1 MGGMKVTLF
10 AMFIA
15 LLMAGCGEDIEVPKL
30 IKCDV
35 CGNEVSSAGEACA
48 KCSHPT
54 ADSVSSYKI
63 LARIREL
70 KESGG
75 RELSII
81 ENQIT
86 DLTHLSGVVELT
98 FLNLG
103 SNRISDLSPLAGL
116 VKLEE
121 LMLGNN
127 KIKDLASLTGLKE
140 LEFLHLVSNQIT
152 DLTPLK
158 ELTKLERLDLRGN
171 PIPENQKVMLSK
183 ALPDCT
189 IHF

>member
-1 MGGMKVTLF
+1 MKKLLS
-10 AMFIA
+10 AMFVA
-15 LLMAGCGEDIEVPKL
+15 LLMVGCGEDVEVPKL
-30 IKCDV
+30 IKCDG
-35 CGNEVSSAGEACA
+35 CSNEVSSTGEVCS
-48 KCSHPT
+48 KCSHPI

-127 KIKDLASLTGLKE
+127 KIKDLASLTGLKK
-140 LEFLHLVSNQIT
+140 LEFLHLVSNQTT

-158 ELTKLERLDLRGN
+158 ELTKLKSLDLRGN
-171 PIPENQKVMLSK
+171 SILEDQKAMLKK
-183 ALPDCT
+183 ALPDCR
-189 IHF
+189 IIFD

>member
-1 MGGMKVTLF
+1 MKATLF
-10 AMFIA
+10 ATFVA
-15 LLMAGCGEDIEVPKL
+15 LLMVGCGGDIEVPKL
-30 IKCDV
+30 IKCDG

-48 KCSHPT
+48 KCSHPI

-63 LARIREL
+63 LARIREM
-70 KESGG
+70 KESGA

-86 DLTHLSGVVELT
+86 DLTHLSGVKELT
-98 FLNLG
+98 FLNLS
-103 SNRISDLSPLAGL
+103 SNQITDIKPLAGL

-127 KIKDLASLTGLKE
+127 KIKDLASLTELKE

-171 PIPENQKVMLSK
+171 PIPEDQKAMIKK
-183 ALPDCT
+183 ALPNCK
-189 IHF
+189 IEF